1 VKEDSAQRDTDLDEL
16 RKELMEIKKK
26 LAEQE
31 TERTR
36 QPPST
41 SPK

>member
-1 VKEDSAQRDTDLDEL
+1 VQRDTDLAEL
-16 RKELMEIKKK
+16 RKELKEIKKK

-36 QPPST
+36 PNPLL
-41 SPK
+41 SPKATP